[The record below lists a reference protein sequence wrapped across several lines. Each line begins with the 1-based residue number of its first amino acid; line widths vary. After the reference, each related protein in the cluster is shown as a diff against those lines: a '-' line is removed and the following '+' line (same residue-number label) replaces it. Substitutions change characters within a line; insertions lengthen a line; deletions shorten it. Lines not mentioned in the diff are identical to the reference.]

1 MYKNQKEKRKIKKK
15 KKKNSVGI
23 YRNELC
29 NTYIQHDM
37 KYGDFKDLPKRTGC
51 DKALLDK
58 TFDFAQ
64 DPKYDGYQCRFASFQ
79 FIL

>member
-1 MYKNQKEKRKIKKK
+1 
-15 KKKNSVGI
+15 
-23 YRNELC
+23 
-29 NTYIQHDM
+29 M

-64 DPKYDGYQCRFASFQ
+64 DPQYDGYQCRFASFQ